1 MFLEIINENDK
12 ELQRKLLFKYIDSS
26 NLKAFINFLKNNN
39 SNLLPFFE
47 MVEDNLIDIYIDK
60 EPLIFNISEDNIINI
75 TGESGSG
82 KSTYVKKYFNNEDY
96 KIVETDI
103 LFGID
108 TPKDDFVNHL
118 RDIIFTKYIEEYIEG
133 ESNLPINFRHFNDVF
148 EIILNESKN
157 IDKTLV
163 IDSGQFRHLKRFD
176 LLKGKMI
183 FIRTSVKESIKRACD
198 RFDIRYPNA
207 KEEEIEAHRI
217 RKYTAYELYK
227 KINTV
232 IIKCFILYKF

>member
-1 MFLEIINENDK
+1 MFDEIINQKDK
-12 ELQRKLLFKYIDSS
+12 EIQRKLLFKYIDST
-26 NLKAFINFLKNNN
+26 NFDTFLYYLNNNN
-39 SNLLPFFE
+39 SSLYPFFE
-47 MVEDNLIDIYIDK
+47 MVKDNLIDVYVDK
-60 EPLIFNISEDNIINI
+60 EPLIFDISDDDIINI

-103 LFGID
+103 LFGKD

-118 RDIIFTKYIEEYIEG
+118 RDIIFTKYIEEFIEG
-133 ESNLPINFRHFNDVF
+133 QSNLPINFRHFNDVF

-183 FIRTSVKESIKRACD
+183 FIRTSVKESIRRACD
-198 RFDIRYPNA
+198 RFDIRYPDA
-207 KEEEIEAHRI
+207 TEKEKEDHMV

-232 IIKCFILYKF
+232 IIKCFILYRF